1 MPDAAINPKRLAGRR
16 ILITGAASG
25 MGRAA
30 AQRFAAEGAA
40 LGLLDISEAGL
51 AAVAR
56 VLGAQYAAL
65 DIANLGQV
73 EPAVERLARAL
84 GGLDGVV
91 NAAGIL
97 RTAPVEE
104 TDEALWRRV
113 HDVNLFGPAQ
123 LCRLALPHLKAAGR
137 TATIVNVAS
146 LGGLRPNAGM
156 SAYAASK
163 GGLIAYTKV
172 LALELG
178 PQIRANAICPGFI
191 RTAMTES
198 LYEGRGIET
207 SPTLAK
213 SALQRAGE
221 PDEVAALAAFLTSDE
236 SSFISGAAITVDGGI
251 GWH

>member
-1 MPDAAINPKRLAGRR
+1 MPEAAKGGRLAGRR
-16 ILITGAASG
+16 VLITGAASG
-25 MGRAA
+25 MGRAMA
-30 AQRFAAEGAA
+30 RQFAAEGART
-40 LGLLDISEAGL
+40 GLLDITEAAL
-51 AAVAR
+51 AAVAGET
-56 VLGAQYAAL
+56 GASYAAC
-65 DIANLGQV
+65 DIADLRQL
-73 EPAVERLARAL
+73 ERAVEQLSSAL

-113 HDVNLFGPAQ
+113 HDVNLFAPAQ
-123 LCRLALPHLKAAGR
+123 LCRLALPHLRAAGR

-146 LGGLRPNAGM
+146 LGGLRPNPLM

-178 PQIRANAICPGFI
+178 PDIRANAICPGFI
-191 RTAMTES
+191 TTGMTEA
-198 LYEGRGIET
+198 LYENRPEGPVEAI
-207 SPTLAK
+207 SKA
-213 SALQRAGE
+213 ALKRVGAAE
-221 PDEVAALAAFLTSDE
+221 EVAMLAAFLTSDE
-236 SSFISGAAITVDGGI
+236 SSYVTGAAITVDGGV